1 MSGATKHLLQNL
13 VCLKCI
19 NFIFWDMRHF
29 LIVNDLHDFLIRCK
43 SLQLTNSVTFYLVF
57 SFWHSQVCLFFT
69 LQLSKISNIYFK
81 KHCHYYH
88 VPLLQ
93 YVAFTLHFWLS
104 AQKLQRAP
112 FILER
117 SRTQARTYVL
127 NSTVNFFLQSW
138 LWWSTMEGFK
148 KGEELQQRWI

>member
-1 MSGATKHLLQNL
+1 MRYAL
-13 VCLKCI
+13 CLD
-19 NFIFWDMRHF
+19 NQWSSSNQHF
-29 LIVNDLHDFLIRCK
+29 LIKNFFIRCK
-43 SLQLTNSVTFYLVF
+43 SLLLTNSLTITINKLPVCFL
-57 SFWHSQVCLFFT
+57 FWHSQVCLVFT
-69 LQLSKISNIYFK
+69 LQLSKISNIYFQ

-104 AQKLQRAP
+104 TQKLQWAP

-117 SRTQARTYVL
+117 SCTQARTYVPD
-127 NSTVNFFLQSW
+127 STVNFLVQSR

-148 KGEELQQRWI
+148 KGEVKAEVNLKS